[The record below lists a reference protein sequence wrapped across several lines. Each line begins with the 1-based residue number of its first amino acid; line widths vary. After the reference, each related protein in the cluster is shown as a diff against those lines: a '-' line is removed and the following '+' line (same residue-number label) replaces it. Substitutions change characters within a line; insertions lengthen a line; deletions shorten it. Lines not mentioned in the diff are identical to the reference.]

1 MRRISSQLTLILVVF
16 LLVGSSLL
24 FVVLNVLLT
33 GRLRAQLTEDLKKQ
47 CRLVAH
53 VLMSA
58 DSVQGQVNAIAR
70 SAGIQLTLIDRHGK
84 VLADSEH
91 DPAAM
96 ENHLNCPEVQAAL
109 GSLDGMGSSIR
120 YSSTVD
126 DDLIYVAYRM
136 PDDRFVRVSE
146 PQSFVQTVIGRVR
159 VIFLLAS
166 AGAVV
171 LIFFLVARISR
182 RITRPLTDIIGA
194 AEEIRQGN
202 YDKEI
207 TVSENN
213 EVGELARILNAM
225 SAKLKGDILK
235 LNEAQGIRRDF
246 VANAS
251 HELRTPVSSIKG
263 YLETL
268 LDGAV
273 HDEEVS
279 RRFLQRAMSNVV
291 RLENIVNDM
300 LDLSRLESRDRGLS
314 LRYFDPVVTLE
325 ALADEFQDQARRK
338 GLDLEFSSGVPEGF
352 KLMADPYQFDKA
364 LVNLI
369 ENAIKYTESGQ
380 IGLSIRLEA
389 DACVVE
395 VKDTGPGIRPED
407 VNRIFERF
415 YRVDKGRSRQLGGS
429 GLGLAIVKHVME
441 IHGGQVSV
449 DSEIGRGTRFTLT
462 FPIR

>member
-24 FVVLNVLLT
+24 FVVLNVQLT
-33 GRLRAQLTEDLKKQ
+33 GRLQAQLTEDLKKQ

-58 DSVQGQVNAIAR
+58 DSVQGQVHAIAR
-70 SAGIQLTLIDRHGK
+70 SAGIRLTLIDRHGK

-96 ENHLNCPEVQAAL
+96 ENHLNRPEVQAAL

-136 PDDRFVRVSE
+136 PDNRFVRVSE
-146 PQSFVQTVIGRVR
+146 RQSFVQTVIGRVR

-166 AGAVV
+166 ASAVV
-171 LIFFLVARISR
+171 MIFFLVARISR

-207 TVSENN
+207 TVRENN

-314 LRYFDPVVTLE
+314 LRYFDPVATLE
-325 ALADEFQDQARRK
+325 ALADEFQDKAQRK
-338 GLDLEFSSGVPEGF
+338 GLQIEFSSTVPEEF

-364 LVNLI
+364 MVNLI
-369 ENAIKYTESGQ
+369 ENAIKYTETGKVR
-380 IGLSIRLEA
+380 LHIRL
-389 DACVVE
+389 DDKTCIVE
-395 VKDTGPGIRPED
+395 VEDTGPGIRPDD

-449 DSEIGRGTRFTLT
+449 DSQIGRGTRFTLT
-462 FPIR
+462 FPIH

>member
-1 MRRISSQLTLILVVF
+1 MRRISSQLSFILVVF
-16 LLVGSSLL
+16 LLVGASLL
-24 FVVLNVLLT
+24 LVVVDVLLT
-33 GRLRAQLTEDLKKQ
+33 GLLQAQLTEDLKKQ
-47 CRLVAH
+47 CRIAGL
-53 VLMSA
+53 LLA
-58 DSVQGQVNAIAR
+58 DSAQQKVMELSRAADVRI
-70 SAGIQLTLIDRHGK
+70 TLIDRHGA
-84 VLADSEH
+84 VLADSDH
-91 DPAAM
+91 DPGTM
-96 ENHLNCPEVQAAL
+96 DNHLNRPEIQAAL
-109 GSLDGMGSSIR
+109 GSLDGLGSSIR
-120 YSSTVD
+120 HSATVNE
-126 DDLIYVAYRM
+126 DLVYVAYRM
-136 PDDRFVRVSE
+136 QDNRFIRISE
-146 PQSFVQTVIGRVR
+146 KQSLVDTIIVRVR
-159 VIFLLAS
+159 VVFFIAC
-166 AGAVV
+166 AVAVV
-171 LIFFLVARISR
+171 LIIFLVERISR
-182 RITRPLTDIIGA
+182 RITRPLTDIIAA

-207 TVSENN
+207 TVRESN

-273 HDEEVS
+273 HDEDVS

-300 LDLSRLESRDRGLS
+300 LDLSKLETRDRGLS
-314 LRYFDPVVTLE
+314 LRYFDPVATLA
-325 ALADEFQDQARRK
+325 ALADEFQDRAQRK
-338 GLDLEFSSGVPEGF
+338 GLQIEFTSTVPPEF

-364 LVNLI
+364 MVNLI
-369 ENAIKYTESGQ
+369 ENAIKYTEAGRVR
-380 IGLSIRLEA
+380 LHIRL
-389 DACVVE
+389 DDGTCMVE
-395 VKDTGPGIRPED
+395 VEDTGSGIRPED

-441 IHGGQVSV
+441 IHGGLVSV

>member
-1 MRRISSQLTLILVVF
+1 MSRISSQLTFVLVLFLI
-16 LLVGSSLL
+16 VGLSLL

-33 GRLRAQLTEDLKKQ
+33 GRMQAQLTEDLKKQ

-53 VLMSA
+53 VLLST
-58 DSVQGQVNAIAR
+58 DSVQTQFHAIAR
-70 SAGIQLTLIDRHGK
+70 SAGLRLTLIDRHGK
-84 VLADSEH
+84 VLADSDH

-96 ENHLNCPEVQAAL
+96 ENHLNRPEVQAAL

-120 YSSTVD
+120 HSSTVD
-126 DDLIYVAYRM
+126 EDLIYVAYRM

-146 PQSFVQTVIGRVR
+146 RQSFVQTVIGRVR
-159 VIFLLAS
+159 VVFLLAS

-171 LIFFLVARISR
+171 LIFFLVTRISR
-182 RITRPLTDIIGA
+182 RITRPLTDIIMA

-207 TVSENN
+207 SVRENN

-235 LNEAQGIRRDF
+235 LNEAQSIRRDF

-279 RRFLQRAMSNVV
+279 RRFLQRAMSNVI

-314 LRYFDPVVTLE
+314 LRYFDPVVMLETLV
-325 ALADEFQDQARRK
+325 DEFEEQAHRK
-338 GLDLEFSSGVPEGF
+338 GLQLHLSSSVPKGF

-369 ENAIKYTESGQ
+369 ENAIKYTESGR
-380 IGLSIRLEA
+380 IGLSIRL
-389 DACVVE
+389 DNGACIVE
-395 VKDTGPGIRPED
+395 VEDTGPGIRPED

-441 IHGGQVSV
+441 IHEGQVSV
-449 DSEIGRGTRFTLT
+449 DSEIGRGTRFTLS